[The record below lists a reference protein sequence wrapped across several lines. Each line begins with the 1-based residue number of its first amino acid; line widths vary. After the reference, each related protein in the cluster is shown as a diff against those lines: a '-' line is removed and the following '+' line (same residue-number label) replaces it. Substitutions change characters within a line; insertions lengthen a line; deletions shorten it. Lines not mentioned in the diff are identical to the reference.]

1 MSYGGYNPYSGNGA
15 GRQYGSD
22 PFDDRNAVQYG
33 AGTHEMSSLSPRD
46 STQVGQ
52 QGYGSPGVAKKIP
65 ILDECLD
72 IQNGIRDVENKL
84 ASLSTLQKRAL
95 DETDMSSDSG
105 TRRELD
111 RLTQSI
117 MDQYRRLTD
126 RLRAIKSDPESK
138 RYQNQVDKT
147 ERELRSA
154 IQKFQELEAASRREM
169 EAQMQRQARIA
180 FPDATDAEIAQMV
193 NSETQIFQQAVLG
206 SRGERANRV
215 LGLHKE
221 RKQQMEQIERQL
233 EELLDLMS
241 RVQEM
246 LIQDEVKIQA
256 IETATAEAA
265 TKLEESNVQLE
276 AAVASSRGA
285 RRKKFICL
293 GICVL
298 IVVII
303 VVAVVAYIM
312 INRAANGGGGGGG
325 GSNNN
330 NNDNTNNTN
339 GNGNADDTGN
349 NANTENADTGDSV
362 SNDQTSG
369 GEKRSFFQH
378 NVLDGL
384 RMNTARAVQMNPD
397 VALAPRPPRRLVSG
411 AQGPGVVSNAKVE
424 AWAKKRFIIDWE
436 GPDPAGPNN

>member
-1 MSYGGYNPYSGNGA
+1 MSYGGYNPYGSNSA
-15 GRQYGSD
+15 GRPYGSD

-33 AGTHEMSSLSPRD
+33 AGTHEMSSLGPRNSP
-46 STQVGQ
+46 QAAQ
-52 QGYGSPGVAKKIP
+52 QGYGSSGTAKKV
-65 ILDECLD
+65 LDECSE

-95 DETDMSSDSG
+95 DDTDMSSDSG

-126 RLRAIKSDPESK
+126 RLRAVKSDPESK

-147 ERELRSA
+147 ERELRGA

-246 LIQDEVKIQA
+246 LVQDEVKIQA
-256 IETATAEAA
+256 IETTTAEAA

-276 AAVASSRGA
+276 SAVASSRGA

-312 INRAANGGGGGGG
+312 VNRAANGGGGGGG
-325 GSNNN
+325 GNNNSNDNSNNN
-330 NNDNTNNTN
+330 GDAANTGDSTNT
-339 GNGNADDTGN
+339 GNTDTGN
-349 NANTENADTGDSV
+349 SDSN
-362 SNDQTSG
+362 SNDQASG
-369 GEKRSFFQH
+369 GQKRSLFRS
-378 NVLDGL
+378 NVLDSL
-384 RMNTARAVQMNPD
+384 QMNTARAAQINPD
-397 VALAPRPPRRLVSG
+397 IALVPRLPRRLASR
-411 AQGPGVVSNAKVE
+411 AQAPGVASNAKVE
-424 AWAKKRFIIDWE
+424 AWTKKRFVIDWE
-436 GPDPAGPNN
+436 GPDATGSNN

>member
-1 MSYGGYNPYSGNGA
+1 
-15 GRQYGSD
+15 
-22 PFDDRNAVQYG
+22 
-33 AGTHEMSSLSPRD
+33 
-46 STQVGQ
+46 
-52 QGYGSPGVAKKIP
+52 
-65 ILDECLD
+65 
-72 IQNGIRDVENKL
+72 
-84 ASLSTLQKRAL
+84 
-95 DETDMSSDSG
+95 MSSDSG

-126 RLRAIKSDPESK
+126 RLRAVKSDPESK

-147 ERELRSA
+147 ERELRGA

-246 LIQDEVKIQA
+246 LVQDEVKIQA
-256 IETATAEAA
+256 IETTTAEAA

-276 AAVASSRGA
+276 SAVASSRGA

-293 GICVL
+293 GIC
-298 IVVII
+298 
-303 VVAVVAYIM
+303 
-312 INRAANGGGGGGG
+312 
-325 GSNNN
+325 GSSAIEQAKHILVPSL
-330 NNDNTNNTN
+330 TNKYSSHCRYHRCCR
-339 GNGNADDTGN
+339 GCLYHGQPC
-349 NANTENADTGDSV
+349 S
-362 SNDQTSG
+362 
-369 GEKRSFFQH
+369 KR
-378 NVLDGL
+378 
-384 RMNTARAVQMNPD
+384 RWRW
-397 VALAPRPPRRLVSG
+397 RR
-411 AQGPGVVSNAKVE
+411 
-424 AWAKKRFIIDWE
+424 W
-436 GPDPAGPNN
+436 

>member
-1 MSYGGYNPYSGNGA
+1 MSYGGYNPYSGNGG

-33 AGTHEMSSLSPRD
+33 AGTHEMSSLGPRNSP
-46 STQVGQ
+46 QVAQ
-52 QGYGSPGVAKKIP
+52 QGYGSPGTAKKILV
-65 ILDECLD
+65 LDECYD

-84 ASLSTLQKRAL
+84 GSLSTLQKRAL
-95 DETDMSSDSG
+95 DDTDMSSDSG
-105 TRRELD
+105 TKRELD

-126 RLRAIKSDPESK
+126 RLRAVKSDPESK

-147 ERELRSA
+147 ERELRGA

-180 FPDATDAEIAQMV
+180 FPDATDAEISQMV

-246 LIQDEVKIQA
+246 LVQDEVKIQG

-265 TKLEESNVQLE
+265 TKLEESNVHLE
-276 AAVASSRGA
+276 TAVASSRGA

-312 INRAANGGGGGGG
+312 VNRAANGGGGGGG
-325 GSNNN
+325 GNNN
-330 NNDNTNNTN
+330 SNDDN
-339 GNGNADDTGN
+339 GNNNGNTGNTGN
-349 NANTENADTGDSV
+349 NANTGNTDNTGNSA
-362 SNDQTSG
+362 SNDATSG
-369 GEKRSFFQH
+369 SQKRSLFRH
-378 NVLDGL
+378 NVLDDL
-384 RMNTARAVQMNPD
+384 QMNTARAVQINPD
-397 VALAPRPPRRLVSG
+397 VAPVPRLPRRLASR
-411 AQGPGVVSNAKVE
+411 AQGPGMASNAKVE
-424 AWAKKRFIIDWE
+424 AWAKKRFVVDWE
-436 GPDPAGPNN
+436 GPDATGSDD